1 MEFQKAAVEVCV
13 THEWLRSHPAGCL
26 FSLGSFDVRAVY
38 SLEGNQMG
46 RDVESSV
53 DAALYHTPS
62 PDIVEHYRVLR
73 ERHQWAVLQ
82 FVPTFTCYHQLCRP
96 HAREAV
102 YTVLC
107 VNHRIYELDD
117 DDFPFLPLDVW
128 YIVLSHAKTTEL
140 GAPDA

>member
-1 MEFQKAAVEVCV
+1 MV
-13 THEWLRSHPAGCL
+13 TTSACLYSHGAPDLCTVHRL
-26 FSLGSFDVRAVY
+26 FDNPLGV
-38 SLEGNQMG
+38 
-46 RDVESSV
+46 DVESSV
-53 DAALYHTPS
+53 RAAVGHTPP